1 VPAVEI
7 LILHGRRA
15 ARASD
20 QTHQARSSPFI
31 HSVVVVVVVVV
42 AVEKKEKE

>member
-31 HSVVVVVVVVV
+31 HSVVVVVVV